1 MKKKNK
7 EDKIITAFDYD
18 FVKNKFENDGI
29 KVPESLNEQSI
40 LNALENREQK
50 RISFVNSK
58 AFKWAVSLVACV
70 AIFAVSLSFA
80 FNKNNEQSNIVQDS
94 SQTQQTKNNQSELK
108 TFSSASEVKAFFK
121 IAQKANG
128 NSSGGIDKGA
138 ENADNNSFSDVSSSS
153 ETYLQV
159 SNVDEAD
166 TIKNDGKYIYTINED
181 SSKILI
187 YKPNG
192 DSVTKI
198 SEISAESSCI
208 FQEFYIY
215 NNNLVV
221 NSYSYDGNEE
231 YENVLIFSLENIKKP
246 QKIYSFSQQGF
257 YVDSRITN
265 DKLLLISNKY
275 IYADLCKSDEDYL
288 PKTKTNDTEKCV
300 EPNNIYRG
308 GNGSANYL
316 LVSQIDLQNLKKSA
330 VTKAVAGS
338 ASTVYCSENYLY
350 VASKIYETSNK
361 TEANSDVALVNEKI
375 STEIYKIDIKNKIK
389 FLKKAKVS
397 GSVNNQFSMDEYN
410 DTFRIATTVTGSD
423 FQPINKLFILDSNMK
438 KIGEVDGFAKNESIK
453 AVRFIGNTA
462 YVITFKNTDPLFV
475 IDLSNPAK
483 PIIKGSVK
491 ITGFSSNL
499 VPVSST
505 TLLGIGYGES
515 GLNLFEDGVKTVLFD
530 VSNPEKPTILDTK
543 EFDNVLSE
551 AQSNHKAILTTPN
564 SSEFAI
570 PYEEVA
576 YVDNEITND
585 KAGTLVLEIKDNKIN
600 VTAKSSSKIKFGN
613 IVRSTK
619 VDGIVYTFNSGE
631 FVNSLQT
638 KN

>member
-29 KVPESLNEQSI
+29 KVPERLNEQSI

-50 RISFVNSK
+50 RIPFVKSK
-58 AFKWAVSLVACV
+58 AFKSAVSLVACV

-80 FNKNNEQSNIVQDS
+80 FNKNNEQSDIIQDS
-94 SQTQQTKNNQSELK
+94 SQTQQTKNNQSELE

-128 NSSGGIDKGA
+128 NSNGGIYKGA
-138 ENADNNSFSDVSSSS
+138 ENSDTASFSDVSSSS

-221 NSYSYDGNEE
+221 NSCSNDGNEE

-350 VASKIYETSNK
+350 VASKIYETSNQ

-375 STEIYKIDIKNKIK
+375 STEIYKIDIKNEIK

-397 GSVNNQFSMDEYN
+397 GWANNQFSMDEYN

-453 AVRFIGNTA
+453 AVRFMGNTA

-475 IDLSNPAK
+475 IDLSNSAK

-499 VPVSST
+499 IPVNST

-564 SSEFAI
+564 SNKFAI

-576 YVDNEITND
+576 YVDNEITDD

-619 VDGIVYTFNSGE
+619 VDGIIYTFNSGE

>member
-29 KVPESLNEQSI
+29 KVTERLNEQSI

-50 RISFVNSK
+50 RIPFVKSK
-58 AFKWAVSLVACV
+58 AFKSAVSLVACV

-80 FNKNNEQSNIVQDS
+80 FNKNNKQSNIVQDS

-128 NSSGGIDKGA
+128 NSSGGIYKGA
-138 ENADNNSFSDVSSSS
+138 ENSDTASFSDVSSSS

-159 SNVDEAD
+159 SNVDESD

-221 NSYSYDGNEE
+221 NSYSNDGNEE

-275 IYADLCKSDEDYL
+275 IYYDLCKSDEDYL

-375 STEIYKIDIKNKIK
+375 STEIYKIDIKNEIK

-499 VPVSST
+499 IPVSST

-551 AQSNHKAILTTPN
+551 AQSNHKAILTTTN
-564 SSEFAI
+564 SNEFAI

-576 YVDNEITND
+576 YVDNEITDD

-619 VDGIVYTFNSGE
+619 VGGIIYTFNSGK

>member
-80 FNKNNEQSNIVQDS
+80 FNKNNEQSNIVEDS

-128 NSSGGIDKGA
+128 NSSGGIYKGA
-138 ENADNNSFSDVSSSS
+138 ENADNDSLSDVSSSS

-198 SEISAESSCI
+198 SEISTESSCI

-221 NSYSYDGNEE
+221 NSYSNDGNEE

-288 PKTKTNDTEKCV
+288 PKIRTNDTEKCV

-338 ASTVYCSENYLY
+338 ASIVYCSENYLY
-350 VASKIYETSNK
+350 VASKIYETSNQ

-375 STEIYKIDIKNKIK
+375 STEIYKIDIKNEIK

-499 VPVSST
+499 IPVSST

>member
-50 RISFVNSK
+50 RIPFVKSK
-58 AFKWAVSLVACV
+58 AFKSAVSLVACV

-80 FNKNNEQSNIVQDS
+80 FNKNNKQSNIIQDS

-128 NSSGGIDKGA
+128 NSSGGIYKGA
-138 ENADNNSFSDVSSSS
+138 ENSDTASFSDVSSSS

-187 YKPNG
+187 YKPNS

-221 NSYSYDGNEE
+221 NSYSNDGNEE

-265 DKLLLISNKY
+265 DKLLLISDKY
-275 IYADLCKSDEDYL
+275 IYSDLCKSDEDYL

-316 LVSQIDLQNLKKSA
+316 LVSQIDLQNLEKSA

-375 STEIYKIDIKNKIK
+375 STEIYKIDIKNEIK

-397 GSVNNQFSMDEYN
+397 GGVNNQFSMDEHN

-499 VPVSST
+499 IPVSST

-564 SSEFAI
+564 SNEFAI

-576 YVDNEITND
+576 YVDNEITDD
-585 KAGTLVLEIKDNKIN
+585 KAGTLALEIKDNKIN
-600 VTAKSSSKIKFGN
+600 VTAKSSSKIDFGN

-619 VDGIVYTFNSGE
+619 VDGIIYTFNSGE

>member
-50 RISFVNSK
+50 RIPFVKSK
-58 AFKWAVSLVACV
+58 AFKSAVSLVACV

-80 FNKNNEQSNIVQDS
+80 FNKNNKQSNIIQDS

-128 NSSGGIDKGA
+128 NSSGGIYKGA
-138 ENADNNSFSDVSSSS
+138 ENSDTASFSDVSSSS

-208 FQEFYIY
+208 IQEFYIY

-221 NSYSYDGNEE
+221 NSYSNDGNEE

-265 DKLLLISNKY
+265 DKLLLISDKY
-275 IYADLCKSDEDYL
+275 IFSDLCKSDEDYL

-375 STEIYKIDIKNKIK
+375 STEIYKIDIKNEIK

-410 DTFRIATTVTGSD
+410 NTFRIATTVTGSD

-499 VPVSST
+499 IPVSST
-505 TLLGIGYGES
+505 TLLGIGYGQS

-551 AQSNHKAILTTPN
+551 AQSNHKAILTTTN
-564 SSEFAI
+564 SNEFAI

-576 YVDNEITND
+576 YVDNEITDD

-600 VTAKSSSKIKFGN
+600 VTAKSSSKIDFGN

-619 VDGIVYTFNSGE
+619 VDGIIYTFNSGE

>member
-29 KVPESLNEQSI
+29 KVPERLNEQSI

-50 RISFVNSK
+50 RIPFVKSK
-58 AFKWAVSLVACV
+58 AFKSAVSLVACV

-80 FNKNNEQSNIVQDS
+80 FNKNNEQSNIIQDS

-128 NSSGGIDKGA
+128 NSSGGIYKGA
-138 ENADNNSFSDVSSSS
+138 ENADTASFSDVSSSS

-221 NSYSYDGNEE
+221 NSYSNDGNEE

-275 IYADLCKSDEDYL
+275 IFSDLCKSDEDYL

-350 VASKIYETSNK
+350 VASEIYETSNK

-375 STEIYKIDIKNKIK
+375 STEIYKIDIKNEIK

-475 IDLSNPAK
+475 IDLSNLAK

-499 VPVSST
+499 IPVSST

-515 GLNLFEDGVKTVLFD
+515 GLNLFEDGVKTVIFD

-564 SSEFAI
+564 SNEFAI

-576 YVDNEITND
+576 YVDNEITDD

-619 VDGIVYTFNSGE
+619 VDGIIYTFNSGE

>member
-58 AFKWAVSLVACV
+58 VFKWAVSLVACV

-128 NSSGGIDKGA
+128 NSSGGIYKGA
-138 ENADNNSFSDVSSSS
+138 ENADNDSLSDVSSSS

-375 STEIYKIDIKNKIK
+375 STEIYKIDIKNEIK

-499 VPVSST
+499 IPVSST
-505 TLLGIGYGES
+505 ILLGIGYGES

-576 YVDNEITND
+576 YVDNEITDD